1 MASESDFVWTRYS
14 AWLRN
19 RGEENSVMWNIL
31 PEAEPGAV
39 MVDVSREFVLWL
51 FIPPKQLYACLM
63 ADFSEV
69 LVV

>member
-1 MASESDFVWTRYS
+1 
-14 AWLRN
+14 
-19 RGEENSVMWNIL
+19 MWNIL